1 MADGGAVL
9 FQDSFTRGM
18 LESLASLVLFH
29 RLLPGAFPSLA
40 TGMTKGMQLTRVQIV
55 AGLQGDSKAGADL
68 DVPLHLNR
76 EAIKT

>member
-1 MADGGAVL
+1 
-9 FQDSFTRGM
+9 M

-29 RLLPGAFPSLA
+29 RLLPGAIPSLA
-40 TGMTKGMQLTRVQIV
+40 TGMTKGLQLTRVQIV